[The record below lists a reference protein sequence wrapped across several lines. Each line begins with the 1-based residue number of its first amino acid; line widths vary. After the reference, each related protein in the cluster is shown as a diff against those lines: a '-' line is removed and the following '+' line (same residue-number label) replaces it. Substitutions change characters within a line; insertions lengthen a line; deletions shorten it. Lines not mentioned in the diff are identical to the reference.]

1 MFRDGVEE
9 SSGQIQ
15 TVLVLIQ
22 LQMEPFHGW
31 HPFFSGI
38 VDTYRVFLRLIT
50 PLVLELSYKIWQTTT
65 DRFIG

>member
-9 SSGQIQ
+9 SSGQIL